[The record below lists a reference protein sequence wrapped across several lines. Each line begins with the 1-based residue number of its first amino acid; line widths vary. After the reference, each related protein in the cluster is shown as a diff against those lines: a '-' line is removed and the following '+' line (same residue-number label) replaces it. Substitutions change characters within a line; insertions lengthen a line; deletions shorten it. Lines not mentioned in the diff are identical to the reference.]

1 MMDVKDLK
9 RLMDAMAAA
18 GVAELE
24 FEWDGSEERP
34 GGRVA
39 LRRTPPVAPPDPGP
53 AAPPATVP
61 ATAPAAAPGEAG
73 PAAVM
78 ASLSSG
84 SGASASPGP
93 TLPHAVAVSAA
104 PPTGVEVLAPIVG
117 TYYAAAS
124 PDAADFVRVGDRV
137 KVGQVLC
144 IIEAMKLMNEIEAEV
159 AGTVVEILVRNED
172 PVEYGQPLFRI
183 APG

>member
-1 MMDVKDLK
+1 MDVKEIK

-18 GVAELE
+18 GVVEIE
-24 FEWDGSEERP
+24 YEWDGSEGAP

-39 LRRTPPVAPPDPGP
+39 LRRGAVVAPAPAPTPSYVASLPVPSFEPAPSSGAAATPVAT
-53 AAPPATVP
+53 PATVP
-61 ATAPAAAPGEAG
+61 VAAAK
-73 PAAVM
+73 PA
-78 ASLSSG
+78 
-84 SGASASPGP
+84 
-93 TLPHAVAVSAA
+93 
-104 PPTGVEVLAPIVG
+104 GVEVLAPIVG
-117 TYYAAAS
+117 TFYAAAS

-159 AGTVVEILVRNED
+159 AGTVAEILVRNED
-172 PVEYGQPLFRI
+172 PVEYGQALFRI

>member
-24 FEWDGSEERP
+24 LEWDGSEERP

-39 LRRTPPVAPPDPGP
+39 LRRPSPTVAPGSPAPPP
-53 AAPPATVP
+53 AAASTEP
-61 ATAPAAAPGEAG
+61 APAA
-73 PAAVM
+73 VLT
-78 ASLSSG
+78 SLASG
-84 SGASASPGP
+84 SGTS
-93 TLPHAVAVSAA
+93 TA
-104 PPTGVEVLAPIVG
+104 PPPPALGQAVGVPAGPSAGIEVLAPIVG
-117 TYYAAAS
+117 TFYAAAS
-124 PDAADFVRVGDRV
+124 PDAPDFVRVGDRV

-172 PVEYGQPLFRI
+172 PVEYGQTLFRI
-183 APG
+183 APS